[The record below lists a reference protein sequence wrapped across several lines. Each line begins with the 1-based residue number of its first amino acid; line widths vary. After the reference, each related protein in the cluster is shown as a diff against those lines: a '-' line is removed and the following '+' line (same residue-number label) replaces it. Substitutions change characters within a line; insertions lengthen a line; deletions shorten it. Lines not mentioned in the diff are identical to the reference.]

1 LAEGD
6 RRKQLTVSGRVV
18 VIDYVKRGPVAENTD
33 RSLHNRTLMLAGVSW
48 SHSAYQKALLL
59 TTYGNTDDIDYGYL
73 ASVAGGYEVGE
84 FNNRWYA
91 GARVSA
97 GGFGKKFS
105 YRAWLVEAGS
115 FFRGSD
121 AQDGAVRLNVS
132 GFSTLSPPGRY
143 RYRCFYGVDYLAG
156 FDRQSNDRLK
166 LRVEAIDTNL
176 QDNQR
181 LTLGLEP
188 VVFTPWRVFGFRF
201 AVFGSFNAGN
211 IGSDPDSFL
220 RGKYYSS
227 FGVGL
232 RFHSDQLVFGS
243 YELRLFYVPNVPG
256 DASETVF
263 GFSTVRDVSGGDFNP
278 GPPTTVRFE

>member
-1 LAEGD
+1 
-6 RRKQLTVSGRVV
+6 
-18 VIDYVKRGPVAENTD
+18 
-33 RSLHNRTLMLAGVSW
+33 M
-48 SHSAYQKALLL
+48 
-59 TTYGNTDDIDYGYL
+59 
-73 ASVAGGYEVGE
+73 
-84 FNNRWYA
+84 
-91 GARVSA
+91 SA
-97 GGFGKKFS
+97 GGFGNMFS

-166 LRVEAIDTNL
+166 LSVEAIDTDVE
-176 QDNQR
+176 DNQR

-188 VVFTPWRVFGFRF
+188 VVFTPWRAFGFRF

-211 IGSDPDSFL
+211 IGPDPDSFL

-232 RFHSDQLVFGS
+232 RFHNDQAVFI
-243 YELRLFYVPNVPG
+243 LRAAVSLLRSQRPRRGIGNRIRFFDP
-256 DASETVF
+256 A
-263 GFSTVRDVSGGDFNP
+263 RDVSGGDFTP
-278 GPPTTVRFE
+278 GPPKTVPFD